1 MSVAKRDGY
10 EVLGVVRDCD
20 GDVLKA
26 SYRKLAL
33 AHHPDRNPGNQH
45 AEEKF
50 KEAAEAYSVLSDPQK
65 RAAYDRFGHQGVPT
79 AAGGGFDASGFPDLS
94 DILNEMFGF
103 GDVFN
108 SGSRQQRR
116 TRPQRGEDVRYD
128 LDMSF
133 EDSMRGLS
141 VDIQVPRMEECG
153 RCKGKG
159 AEPEDGVVTCP
170 TCRGRGEVIYQQ
182 AFLSSLAAPARSA
195 AAGVR
200 SFVVRARNAAD
211 KPTCAAN
218 VNSRSTFRPASTMG
232 HRCVFRRKANPVHKA
247 VLPATCLWSLKVA
260 EHPVFER
267 HEFDLHCTVPVNVA
281 QAALGCSV
289 DVLTFDG
296 LQSVKV
302 PEGSQAGS
310 RIKLKGLGV
319 PHLNS
324 STRGD
329 LYVHLAVKVL
339 QKNQPAISAGYSKNF
354 VICFRRRMSRK
365 RRASWTKS
373 KTTSCSAPALTD
385 GAISTG
391 SGRSESSGFFQPM
404 F

>member
-1 MSVAKRDGY
+1 VSVAKRDYY

-20 GDVLKA
+20 DQALKGA
-26 SYRKLAL
+26 YRKLAL
-33 AHHPDRNPGNQH
+33 AHHPDRNPGDKH

-79 AAGGGFDASGFPDLS
+79 AAGGGFDANGFPDLS

-103 GDVFN
+103 GEVFG

-128 LDMSF
+128 LEISF
-133 EDSMRGLS
+133 EDSMRGLA
-141 VDIQVPRMEECG
+141 VDIQVPRMEECA

-182 AFLSSLAAPARSA
+182 AFLSVRRTCTQCNGRGQIIRRPCKECRGQGYQRRERKLKVNIP
-195 AAGVR
+195 AGVDNGTQLR
-200 SFVVRARNAAD
+200 LSQEGQPGGNGGPPGDLFVV
-211 KPTCAAN
+211 
-218 VNSRSTFRPASTMG
+218 
-232 HRCVFRRKANPVHKA
+232 
-247 VLPATCLWSLKVA
+247 LKVA
-260 EHPVFER
+260 EHPIFER
-267 HEFDLHCTVPVNVA
+267 HEYDLHCTVPVNIA
-281 QAALGCSV
+281 QAALGCAV

-296 LQSVKV
+296 LQNVKV
-302 PEGSQAGS
+302 PEGSQPGAQL
-310 RIKLKGLGV
+310 RLKGLGV

-329 LYVHLAVKVL
+329 LYVHLAVKIP
-339 QKNQPAISAGYSKNF
+339 QKLTRDQ
-354 VICFRRRMSRK
+354 RRMLEELRDVLP
-365 RRASWTKS
+365 AENEPEEKS
-373 KTTSCSAPALTD
+373 ILDKVKD
-385 GAISTG
+385 Y
-391 SGRSESSGFFQPM
+391 FM
-404 F
+404 